1 MIADIS
7 SSQVQEFHVTQQPE
21 IDRMLHPDEAHTII
35 TEAIRQLPAE
45 DIPVQ
50 QAHGRILAEDIIAHE
65 PYPTFDASTMD
76 GFAVL
81 AADASP
87 WREIIGT
94 QNAGDVIED
103 EVSEGYCIRI
113 MTGAPMPKG
122 ADAVVPVEATELAE
136 DHVVIHQEDIAPGQN
151 IRPIGVDIQKGE
163 RLLTAGTRLGPAEIG
178 LLASLG
184 STPVRVTRK
193 PRVSIISTGD
203 ELVEPEDTPGP
214 GQIRDANRFTLAAML
229 ANEPVEIT
237 WVGIAPDN
245 RDELESLLNER
256 LASDDL
262 VLTSGGVSMGEKD
275 YIKAILFEAEDV
287 ELYFRR
293 LFMKPGKPLTFAR
306 KNNAFVFGL
315 PGNPVSSLAT
325 FDVFVR
331 PAIHR
336 MIGASQV
343 GLIQA
348 AVRLLDG
355 AKPSDRIEYQRG
367 IVSASSTGEL
377 MATTTGDQRSSRLA
391 SYIGSNAY
399 LVIQPRETPYNAG
412 EHVQALMVAPARDRP

>member
-1 MIADIS
+1 MTA
-7 SSQVQEFHVTQQPE
+7 QPD
-21 IDRMLHPDEAHTII
+21 IDRMLHPDEAHAHIAV
-35 TEAIRQLPAE
+35 AIRTLPAE
-45 DIPVQ
+45 AVPVQ
-50 QAHGRILAEDIIAHE
+50 QAHGRILAEDVIAQE
-65 PYPTFDASTMD
+65 PYPTFAASTMD
-76 GFAVL
+76 GYAVL

-94 QNAGDVIED
+94 QNAGEVVDE
-103 EVSEGYCIRI
+103 EVSEGYCVRI
-113 MTGAPMPKG
+113 MTGAPIPPG

-136 DHVVIHQEDIAPGQN
+136 DHVVIHQEDVAAGQN
-151 IRPIGVDIQKGE
+151 IRPVGVDIQQGE
-163 RLLTAGTRLGPAEIG
+163 RLLTAGSRLGPAEIG

-184 STPVRVTRK
+184 ITPVKVTRK

-214 GQIRDANRFTLAAML
+214 GQIRDANRFTLAVML

-237 WVGIAPDN
+237 WVGVAPDN
-245 RDELESLLNER
+245 REELEALLNER
-256 LASDDL
+256 LATDDL

-275 YIKAILFEAEDV
+275 YIKAILFESDDV

-293 LFMKPGKPLTFAR
+293 LYMKPGKPLTFAR
-306 KNNAFVFGL
+306 KGDAFIFGL

-336 MIGASQV
+336 MIGASHI
-343 GLIQA
+343 GLQSA
-348 AVRLLDG
+348 QVRL
-355 AKPSDRIEYQRG
+355 AESATPSDRIEYQRG
-367 IVSASSTGEL
+367 IVAASENGEL
-377 MATTTGDQRSSRLA
+377 IATTTGDQRSSRLA

-412 EHVQALMVAPARDRP
+412 EMIQALMVAPPFTQEDN